1 MQTTNIWL
9 GVQASSPRCFTYISL
24 VLKTM
29 PARYCFLVKMR
40 KLWFGATARH
50 PPKNLSSKW
59 QGWEF
64 HVQPSIISW
73 TRGLNHY
80 ATLSLVKWGKE
91 GGRREGGEEHKKNG
105 ENKGGLK
112 AAGAIRFHSIFSQ
125 NGPFY
130 VQSHFEPEVRTK
142 AFPGRIV
149 FKVNSETN
157 T

>member
-1 MQTTNIWL
+1 MQIET
-9 GVQASSPRCFTYISL
+9 
-24 VLKTM
+24 
-29 PARYCFLVKMR
+29 
-40 KLWFGATARH
+40 
-50 PPKNLSSKW
+50 KNK
-59 QGWEF
+59 QKER
-64 HVQPSIISW
+64 
-73 TRGLNHY
+73 RGRER
-80 ATLSLVKWGKE
+80 VVRE
-91 GGRREGGEEHKKNG
+91 GGGEEHKKNG

-112 AAGAIRFHSIFSQ
+112 AASAIRFHSIFSQ